1 MSGQRAGIGFSDHS
15 GWAVLAIVRDAGPFP
30 ELVLRRRVLLC
41 PPELPRQA
49 YHAVA
54 EQGWPRSVVGQVAA
68 AVAVLCGEAIGAA
81 RDGAS
86 VPVIAAG
93 IAIGRTPLPPDL
105 DRILAAHTLLHAAEG
120 ELYRDALAEAAG
132 AAGLRVVRFLNREVR
147 SEAAAAL
154 GMPLADLEGGLSEM
168 GKSAG
173 RPWTKD
179 EKDATAAAM
188 LALST
193 VSSR

>member
-1 MSGQRAGIGFSDHS
+1 M
-15 GWAVLAIVRDAGPFP
+15 LAIVRGAEPLP
-30 ELVLRRRVLLC
+30 ELVLRRRVSSC
-41 PPELPRQA
+41 PDELPRQA

-54 EQGWPRSVVGQVAA
+54 EQGRPRSVVADVAA
-68 AVAVLCGEAIGAA
+68 AAAVLCSEAIGAA
-81 RDGAS
+81 CDSANA
-86 VPVIAAG
+86 PVVAAG
-93 IAIGRTPLPPDL
+93 IAVGRTPVPADL
-105 DRILAAHTLLHAAEG
+105 DSILGAHTLLHAAEG
-120 ELYRDALAEAAG
+120 ELYRTALAEAAG

-154 GMPLADLEGGLSEM
+154 GMPLADFERRLSEM

-188 LALST
+188 LALTT